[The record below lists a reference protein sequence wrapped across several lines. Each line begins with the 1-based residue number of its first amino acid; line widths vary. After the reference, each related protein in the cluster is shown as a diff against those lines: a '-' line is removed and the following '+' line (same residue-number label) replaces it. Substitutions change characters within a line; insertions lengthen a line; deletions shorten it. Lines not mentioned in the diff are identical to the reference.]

1 MPSSTVASGE
11 MAELLG
17 VLSHPCRVQI
27 VEELRDSER
36 NVNSLQEL
44 LGISHSGVSQHLALL
59 RTRKL
64 LKERRSGRHVYYR
77 LANPRLA
84 EWLKMGNVFL
94 DQPSPDPMENSGTGN
109 NASVNA
115 GSSMSW
121 EAHILQQKTIAQP
134 ESSSSHGKLSERLPE
149 QTSLGEHRDFNPT
162 DFSET
167 VVADKPTD
175 LSDSSTTF
183 PT

>member
-1 MPSSTVASGE
+1 MPSSTVATRE

-36 NVNSLQEL
+36 NVNALQEL

-94 DQPSPDPMENSGTGN
+94 DQPSPDPMENSGTVN
-109 NASVNA
+109 HASANAS
-115 GSSMSW
+115 SSMSW
-121 EAHILQQKTIAQP
+121 EAQILQQKVIAQP
-134 ESSSSHGKLSERLPE
+134 EPSRSNGILGDRLPAE
-149 QTSLGEHRDFNPT
+149 TPDGEDHNLNST
-162 DFSET
+162 EFSET
-167 VVADKPTD
+167 LVVEKPMD
-175 LSDSSTTF
+175 LSNSSTTF

>member
-1 MPSSTVASGE
+1 MPSSTVASRE

-84 EWLKMGNVFL
+84 EWLRMGNVFL
-94 DQPSPDPMENSGTGN
+94 DQPTPDQIENSGTGSN
-109 NASVNA
+109 TSTNAS
-115 GSSMSW
+115 SSMSW
-121 EAHILQQKTIAQP
+121 EAHVLHQKVVPQP
-134 ESSSSHGKLSERLPE
+134 EPSRSNGMSGDRLPE
-149 QTSLGEHRDFNPT
+149 QASLGEHRNFNPA
-162 DFSET
+162 DYSET
-167 VVADKPTD
+167 VVVDKPMD
-175 LSDSSTTF
+175 LSESSTTQ